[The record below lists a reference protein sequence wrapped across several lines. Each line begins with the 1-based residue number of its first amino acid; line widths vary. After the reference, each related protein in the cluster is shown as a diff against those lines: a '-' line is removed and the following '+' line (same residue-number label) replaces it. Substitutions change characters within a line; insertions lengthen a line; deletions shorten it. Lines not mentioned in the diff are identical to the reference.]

1 MNRSPYGIQNAKRL
15 SGIGVLGV
23 GFVAEFEAT
32 QFRDDLMSASLPR
45 RPLAAVDLGSNSF
58 RLLLAEIDPSSAGPQ
73 LRILDQ
79 IKEPVR
85 LGAGLDRQFELS
97 EEARQ
102 RALLA
107 LGRFAERLEGLTLE
121 AFRAVATNTFRVAS
135 NIGPFL
141 KEASAVLGH
150 PIEVVAGRE
159 EARLIYVG
167 AAHSLPLDHQLRLVV
182 DIGGGSTEC
191 IIGIDDEPRR
201 RESLQI
207 GCVALTQ
214 QFFGSGRLT
223 RAAMRKARLH
233 CGEQLAAHVRSFQ
246 RLGWQYAV
254 GTSGTAKALLALVG
268 ANWGHTAITRE
279 GLSKLEDLCVDAGHV
294 DALAHLPGLRLDR
307 QPVIAGGLAAMQ
319 AVFDEFGIAEM
330 GYCDS
335 ALREGIL
342 YDLLGR
348 ESGSDQR
355 EITISHLVE
364 RYRMDDHHGRQV
376 AEQACTLLKDLRS
389 SRQAVD
395 GTSADA
401 DVETPDSLVW
411 AARIREIGSF
421 IAHDNAHRHGA
432 YIVANADL
440 PGFSAM
446 EQQELALFVLGQSG
460 SLKKVK
466 ALEPSMEQWE
476 QILCLRLA
484 VILQRRRDGRQTPV
498 GIRALPGPI
507 EAGWIISLPVE
518 WAEQHPLTDQ
528 SLRQEIEEWGRVEV
542 FRDVSYVLLG
552 DGMSAGGQEIGERD

>member
-1 MNRSPYGIQNAKRL
+1 
-15 SGIGVLGV
+15 
-23 GFVAEFEAT
+23 
-32 QFRDDLMSASLPR
+32 MSDSLPR

-58 RLLLAEIDPSSAGPQ
+58 RLLLAEIDQSSAGPQ

-79 IKEPVR
+79 IKEAVR

-102 RALLA
+102 RALQA
-107 LGRFAERLEGLTLE
+107 LGRFAERLEGLELE
-121 AFRAVATNTFRVAS
+121 AFRAVATNTFRVAH
-135 NIGPFL
+135 NIGSFL

-159 EARLIYVG
+159 EARLIYLG

-191 IIGIDDEPRR
+191 IIGVDEQPRR

-214 QFFGSGRLT
+214 QFFSSGKIT
-223 RAAMRKARLH
+223 WAAMRKARLH
-233 CGEQLAAHVRSFQ
+233 CGEQLAAHVHGFK

-254 GTSGTAKALLALVG
+254 GTSGTAKALLALVN
-268 ANWGHTAITRE
+268 ANFGHTAITRE
-279 GLSKLEDLCVDAGHV
+279 GLSLLEDLCVAAGHV
-294 DALAHLPGLRLDR
+294 DALVDLPGLRIDR

-319 AVFDEFGIAEM
+319 SVFDEFGIEAM

-364 RYRMDDHHGRQV
+364 RYRMDDLHGRQV
-376 AEQACTLLKDLRS
+376 AEVACRLLRELKG
-389 SRQAVD
+389 SRQD
-395 GTSADA
+395 GAAQNTGQAGSDPAFPGQGA
-401 DVETPDSLVW
+401 AAPGSGQGNLSGCKPESLVW

-446 EQQELALFVLGQSG
+446 EQQELSMFVLAQSG
-460 SLKKVK
+460 GLKKVR
-466 ALEPSMEQWE
+466 ALEPTMAQWQ

-484 VILQRRRDGRQTPV
+484 VILQRRRDGRQTPIT
-498 GIRALPGPI
+498 IRALPGGP
-507 EAGWIISLPVE
+507 EAGWVIALPAA

-528 SLRQEIEEWGRVEV
+528 SLRQEIEEWGRVGV
-542 FRDVSYVLLG
+542 FHDVSYVLL
-552 DGMSAGGQEIGERD
+552 DGELPRE